1 MVYMNK
7 SKHNSLLIGLCDQ
20 TFNRG
25 DRSNTFV
32 TSNLN
37 YYINNN
43 NSIQPSI
50 EAKAIIRD
58 SLNDEILKILTSKVH
73 ENYDKHTD
81 DLDTIIS
88 TILKQFHNYFDS
100 PNDIFIASSIKKALL
115 NKNKDRVVTS

>member
-50 EAKAIIRD
+50 EAKAIIHD